1 MRGIPYVC
9 KTGTVFLKLIF
20 RTDEVTHVISGAKSI
35 KRVPNVIRVT
45 TL

>member
-1 MRGIPYVC
+1 MRGIPYVY

-20 RTDEVTHVISGAKSI
+20 PTDGVTHVISGAKSI

>member
-1 MRGIPYVC
+1 MRGIPCVY
-9 KTGTVFLKLIF
+9 KTGTVSLKLIF
-20 RTDEVTHVISGAKSI
+20 PTDEVTHVISGAKST